1 MVNWKIPLYRI
12 FSDNN
17 DIFQTSKII
26 KRGMNWAIGPEIE
39 YFEEKLANYVGC
51 DHCVVF
57 NSGTSA
63 QHASLLAIKIKPGDG
78 IIVPSFSFI
87 STANS
92 ALMVGAKPI
101 FADIEQQ
108 TYGLDPSSVEK
119 SIKKKTKAIMPIHYG
134 GLPCKIDE
142 LSEIAK
148 RKKIVLIE
156 DAAESLGSSIHK
168 KKVGSYGLMAI
179 FSFAGNK
186 VLTTGEGGAIV
197 TNSEKLCEKLKLIR
211 SHGRRENQ
219 SYFASNFKPNYVD
232 LGYNWR
238 MSTITAALAIS
249 QLKKFEKLV
258 SLRRKNAKFLSSKL
272 GVFDKIKVPTEPHGF
287 KHVYQMYSILLA
299 NSKLRN
305 NLIKFLTKKGIMSK
319 VYFDPIH
326 KTPFYKKIGYHN
338 QNLPITE
345 LVAKQILTL
354 PIFPGMTRKE
364 LNYITESINE
374 FMKQV

>member
-197 TNSEKLCEKLKLIR
+197 TNSEKLCKKLKLIR

-219 SYFASNFKPNYVD
+219 SYFASNLKPNYVD

-305 NLIKFLTKKGIMSK
+305 NLMKFLTKKGIMSK

-354 PIFPGMTRKE
+354 PMFPGMTRKE
-364 LNYITESINE
+364 LNYIAESINE